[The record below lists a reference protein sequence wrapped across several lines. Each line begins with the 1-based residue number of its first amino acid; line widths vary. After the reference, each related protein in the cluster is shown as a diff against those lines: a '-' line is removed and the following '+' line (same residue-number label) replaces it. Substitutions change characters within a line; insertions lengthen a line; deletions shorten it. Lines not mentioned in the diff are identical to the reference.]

1 MYHTETKTSRFCL
14 RELENQIHK
23 IGVSKPE
30 MFRMNAPRDRRLCIQ
45 KGGLTQNVIGPK
57 SLRAYALDCPRRNQ
71 PRRQDVGC

>member
-14 RELENQIHK
+14 LELQNQIDK

-45 KGGLTQNVIGPK
+45 KGGSHAK
-57 SLRAYALDCPRRNQ
+57 RAISSIVDT
-71 PRRQDVGC
+71 